1 MQKYVAMNL
10 DQQVRALGS
19 VPFSH
24 GSLLPLL
31 HGYKRP
37 NDKIARWLADGQ
49 LVQLRRGLY
58 VLGNHWRTMP
68 VSLPLLANA
77 LMGPSYVSLEFA
89 LSWHG
94 LIPESVQEVSSVT
107 MRRGRLFETPLGRFS
122 YLHVPSAWFAI
133 GVRMEAGQ
141 DGLTFLMASP
151 TKAICDKL
159 VLTRRLQAVSGKSM
173 RAFLFEDLRLE
184 PEAVRAL
191 DQDVIRQCL
200 ATGHKLRHLQAL
212 QKCVEAMQ

>member
-1 MQKYVAMNL
+1 MTL
-10 DQQVRALGS
+10 DQQVRTFGS

-31 HGYKRP
+31 QDYKRP
-37 NDKIARWLADGQ
+37 NDKIARWLADGH

-58 VLGNHWRTMP
+58 VLGKDWRTTP

-94 LIPESVQEVSSVT
+94 LIPEAVPEVSSVT
-107 MRRGRLFETPLGRFS
+107 SRRGRLFETPLGRFS
-122 YLHVPSAWFAI
+122 YVHVPLAWFAL
-133 GVRMEAGQ
+133 GVQMESNP
-141 DGLTFLMASP
+141 DGLSFLMASP

-159 VLTRRLQAVSGKSM
+159 LLTRRLQAASVKSM
-173 RAFLFEDLRLE
+173 RALLFDDLRLE
-184 PEAVRAL
+184 PETVRAL
-191 DQDVIRQCL
+191 NLDVIRDCV
-200 ATGHKLRHLQAL
+200 ATGHKPRPLQAL

>member
-1 MQKYVAMNL
+1 MQKYVEMTL
-10 DQQVRALGS
+10 DQQVRAFGS

-31 HGYKRP
+31 HDYKRP

-58 VLGNHWRTMP
+58 VLGNGWRPTP

-94 LIPESVQEVSSVT
+94 LIPEGVREVSSVT
-107 MRRGRLFETPLGRFS
+107 SRRGRLFGTPLGRFS
-122 YLHVPSAWFAI
+122 YAHVPLAWFAI

-141 DGLTFLMASP
+141 DGVSFLMASP
-151 TKAICDKL
+151 AKAICDKL
-159 VLTRRLQAVSGKSM
+159 VLTRRLQAVSVKSM
-173 RAFLFEDLRLE
+173 RVFLFEDLRLE
-184 PEAVRAL
+184 PEAVRTL
-191 DQDVIRQCL
+191 DHEVIRQCM
-200 ATGHKLRHLQAL
+200 ATGHKQKQLVAL
-212 QKCVEAMQ
+212 HNYMEAMQ

>member
-1 MQKYVAMNL
+1 MNL
-10 DQQVRALGS
+10 SQQVRAFGS
-19 VPFSH
+19 VPFNH

-31 HGYKRP
+31 HDYKRP
-37 NDKIARWLADGQ
+37 NDKIARWLAEGQ

-58 VLGNHWRTMP
+58 VLGNGWRSAP

-77 LMGPSYVSLEFA
+77 LLGPSYVSLEFA

-94 LIPESVQEVSSVT
+94 LIPEGVREVSSIT
-107 MRRGRLFETPLGRFS
+107 SRRGRLFETPLGRFS
-122 YLHVPSAWFAI
+122 YWHVPLAWYAI
-133 GVRMEAGQ
+133 GVRMESGE
-141 DGLTFLMASP
+141 DNLSFLMASP

-159 VLTRRLQAVSGKSM
+159 LLTRRLQAISGKSI

-191 DQDVIRQCL
+191 DQSVIRDCM
-200 ATGHKLRHLQAL
+200 ATGHKLRQLQAL
-212 QKCVEAMQ
+212 QKCVEAMP

>member
-1 MQKYVAMNL
+1 MTL
-10 DQQVRALGS
+10 DQQVRAFGS

-31 HGYKRP
+31 HEYKRP

-94 LIPESVQEVSSVT
+94 LIPEGVREVSSVT
-107 MRRGRLFETPLGRFS
+107 SRRGRLFGTPLGRFS
-122 YLHVPSAWFAI
+122 YAHVPLAWFAI

-141 DGLTFLMASP
+141 DGVSFLMASP
-151 TKAICDKL
+151 AKAICDKL
-159 VLTRRLQAVSGKSM
+159 LLTRRLQAVSGKSM

-191 DQDVIRQCL
+191 NPDVIRACM
-200 ATGHKLRHLQAL
+200 ATGHKPRQLQAL
-212 QKCVEAMQ
+212 HNCAEAMR

>member
-1 MQKYVAMNL
+1 MTL
-10 DQQVRALGS
+10 EQQVRAFGS

-31 HGYKRP
+31 REYKRP

-58 VLGNHWRTMP
+58 VLGKDWRAAH

-77 LMGPSYVSLEFA
+77 LLGPSYVSLEFA

-94 LIPESVQEVSSVT
+94 LIPEGVREVSSVT
-107 MRRGRLFETPLGRFS
+107 SRRGRLFETPLGRFS
-122 YLHVPSAWFAI
+122 YLHVPPTWFAI
-133 GVRMEAGQ
+133 GVRMEAGPE
-141 DGLTFLMASP
+141 GLSFLMASP
-151 TKAICDKL
+151 AKAICDKL
-159 VLTRRLQAVSGKSM
+159 LLTRRLQAVSVKSM
-173 RAFLFEDLRLE
+173 RVFLFEDLRLE

-191 DQDVIRQCL
+191 DHEVIRQCMV
-200 ATGHKLRHLQAL
+200 TGHKQRQLVAL
-212 QKCVEAMQ
+212 HNCVEAMQ

>member
-1 MQKYVAMNL
+1 MIL
-10 DQQVRALGS
+10 DQQVRRFGS

-31 HGYKRP
+31 HEYKRP
-37 NDKIARWLADGQ
+37 NDKIARWLSDGQ

-58 VLGNHWRTMP
+58 VLGNDWRATP

-77 LMGPSYVSLEFA
+77 LLGPSYVSLEFA

-94 LIPESVQEVSSVT
+94 LIPESVCEVSSVT
-107 MRRGRLFETPLGRFS
+107 SRRGRLFETPLGRFS
-122 YLHVPSAWFAI
+122 YLHVPLAWLAI
-133 GVRMEAGQ
+133 GVRMEAGPE
-141 DGLTFLMASP
+141 GLSFLMASP
-151 TKAICDKL
+151 AKAICDKL
-159 VLTRRLQAVSGKSM
+159 VLTRRLQAVSVKRV

-184 PEAVRAL
+184 AESVRAL
-191 DQDVIRQCL
+191 DQQVIRDCL
-200 ATGHKLRHLQAL
+200 ATGHKSRHLQAL

>member
-1 MQKYVAMNL
+1 MNL
-10 DQQVRALGS
+10 DQRVRAFGS

-31 HGYKRP
+31 HEYKRP

-58 VLGNHWRTMP
+58 VLGKDWRAVP

-77 LMGPSYVSLEFA
+77 LLGPSYVSLEFA
-89 LSWHG
+89 LGWHG
-94 LIPESVQEVSSVT
+94 LIPEGVREVSSVT
-107 MRRGRLFETPLGRFS
+107 SRRGRLFETPLGRFS
-122 YLHVPSAWFAI
+122 YLHVPLAWFAI
-133 GVRMEAGQ
+133 GVRMEAGP
-141 DGLTFLMASP
+141 DGLSFLIASP
-151 TKAICDKL
+151 AKAICDKL
-159 VLTRRLQAVSGKSM
+159 ALTRRLQAVSVKSM

-184 PEAVRAL
+184 PDGVRAL
-191 DQDVIRQCL
+191 APDVIQQCM
-200 ATGHKLRHLQAL
+200 ATGHKPKQLQAL

>member
-1 MQKYVAMNL
+1 MNL

-37 NDKIARWLADGQ
+37 NDKIARWLADGY

-58 VLGNHWRTMP
+58 VLGKDLRTTP
-68 VSLPLLANA
+68 LSLPLLANA

-89 LSWHG
+89 LGWHG
-94 LIPESVQEVSSVT
+94 LIPEGVREVSSVT
-107 MRRGRLFETPLGRFS
+107 LRRGRLFDTSLGRFS
-122 YLHVPSAWFAI
+122 YAHVPLAWFAI
-133 GVRMEAGQ
+133 GVQMEVGP
-141 DGLTFLMASP
+141 DGLSFLMASP

-159 VLTRRLQAVSGKSM
+159 ILTRRLQAVSAKSM

-184 PEAVRAL
+184 PDAVRAL
-191 DQDVIRQCL
+191 DPTVIRACI
-200 ATGHKLRHLQAL
+200 ATGRKPRQLQSL